1 MTNSSAV
8 AAPLKEMV
16 ESLVRSIVE
25 EPEGVTVDE
34 VSGRQET
41 IFEVRVAQPDI
52 GRVVGREGRVIKALR
67 TLVRAAAARDQK
79 EGRVDIEVLD

>member
-8 AAPLKEMV
+8 AASLKDMV
-16 ESLVRSIVE
+16 DSLVRSIVE
-25 EPEGVTVDE
+25 EPESVTVDE
-34 VSGRQET
+34 VAGSRET

-67 TLVRAAAARDQK
+67 TLVRAAAARDHN